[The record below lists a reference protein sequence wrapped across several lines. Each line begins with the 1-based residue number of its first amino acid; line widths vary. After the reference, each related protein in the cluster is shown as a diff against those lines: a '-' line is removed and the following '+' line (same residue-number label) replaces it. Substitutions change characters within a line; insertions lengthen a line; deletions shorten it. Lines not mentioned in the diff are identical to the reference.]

1 MQHYFT
7 KARTSFIYD
16 SLFTAAGVE
25 EKAHILSRTRPH
37 AADFLQAPATSHTKQ
52 SNPEFSVSLCLYLYE
67 DLQRVLGLQPGKK
80 YLCPCLQSTFIPTAR
95 KQFSLSHAVNCCH
108 DGSLIKRHNS
118 VLYAMIRCAEVVG
131 VTLTPEVRVSPANS
145 LRFDAVGQGLLP
157 NQSSNVLIECSI
169 VNPLKSDY
177 VNTASKKPF
186 YACQEVCKIK
196 KAKYQD
202 YIHEGDV
209 FLPCIFEAFGASL
222 PNGVSA
228 LLDSLSARCKH
239 RPPPD
244 ATRYAPSFKSWAYQQ
259 ISSALWLSNA
269 RNCLRLAGLIR
280 SNHYAVFD
288 NPVNATTVDDYIP
301 AANASAAPVAD
312 AMFVT
317 QDVTTP
323 VHTPALPASAPALSS
338 SAPALPAPAMP
349 APALPSSAP
358 APAL

>member
-1 MQHYFT
+1 M
-7 KARTSFIYD
+7 
-16 SLFTAAGVE
+16 
-25 EKAHILSRTRPH
+25 
-37 AADFLQAPATSHTKQ
+37 
-52 SNPEFSVSLCLYLYE
+52 FS
-67 DLQRVLGLQPGKK
+67 QPGKK

-131 VTLTPEVRVSPANS
+131 VTLTPEVRVSTANS

-169 VNPLKSDY
+169 VNPLKFDY
-177 VNTASKKPF
+177 VNAASKNPF

-202 YIHEGDV
+202 FIHEGDV

-228 LLDSLSARCKH
+228 LLDFFFARCKH

-259 ISSALWLSNA
+259 ISSALWFSNA

-280 SNHYAVFD
+280 SNHSAVFD

-301 AANASAAPVAD
+301 AANASASPVAD

-317 QDVTTP
+317 QDACRHSCSYP
-323 VHTPALPASAPALSS
+323 CPALPASAPALPS
-338 SAPALPAPAMP
+338 SAPSLP

-358 APAL
+358 ALPCPTSSLILFSFILLFWVFSNDSYFHATPPVSFFSLTLPGWNYNNNNNNNNNK